1 MESKDNRV
9 GRGTWARYK
18 LAQAQFTS
26 WVKQTADKVVSRKQ
40 NGTTTTTTTTTTAH
54 ANLVETTTPA
64 PVKESRRQKK
74 ARAKATVTTPLADP
88 RLETNIESAKSVH
101 WTELELLALKIADN
115 AKPEQ
120 IPDAAVNIL
129 RDVVNLRKK
138 SFKFFSGAA
147 AKRPEDKKLQESNQ
161 THAHIINVLERI
173 LAKFEALTSARRK
186 DTKTEKHD
194 EKNPMGL
201 SDLINMFSHLEVQ
214 TPPDA
219 DAAEDEQAEEPPSE
233 DDRKS
238 TRSKKSYKRKKS
250 NKKPHKE
257 RRSEAKSSPR
267 PSTTGNN
274 DETSWLDT
282 FDWGLPSEDEDD
294 EDDEFDF
301 YMMVYCFFEDF
312 NTIRNYVQERWC
324 DYWYDRSVHLNT
336 LAVITN
342 AAFELFHM
350 LEWDLMKA
358 LKFHPELYAYSFMMD
373 MLFIQVGIEHID
385 YDSYDGLSQEEHDE
399 RLWKDEADWLAF
411 PSYCT
416 ILRTLKNVP
425 PGKVPML
432 PPSARKKVVYGA
444 HNMKTWQEFE
454 NAISFQMITEGSLL
468 KALKKNMQ
476 VPPKLPAEPLLLQDW
491 QESLKRHALT
501 SSLIFSFHLWVDIRH
516 IMEEAVINPFN
527 EMQKTGQRVV
537 DALSSHD
544 PSTVTRDRAFK
555 REYKERIQD
564 TTEFLLEDFTYEDKL
579 FRFRQMGID
588 EDPEEF
594 FLLKN
599 EPVWAGLLDFRA
611 RLVHSEMGHQFA
623 AFTYV
628 LEAASYLYHAA
639 RAADPNLPAWPNMER
654 LNETYLDDSIFKSG
668 FLGIKDPITIIHN
681 YQLAIKPPAG
691 WTGPPDLASRS
702 GFAQSVKIRRT
713 LYYRYGFAEED
724 YYSEISYM
732 EHLAMHRL
740 QLERRRGTPRTLVGS
755 TRESN
760 DLLLEGVK
768 KEEEQSGVNG
778 SADSSSLTTTTPTT
792 GGVYSVA
799 PPKLDE
805 KTEEYLR
812 RKAALSKLSPIE
824 MLQLVDDSVQTL
836 LEGLLQLDYLRLFD
850 EATLFLEEVMDEY
863 GEEMQKRVNYKGNEG
878 QPPARLD
885 KLPTYIGE
893 DLKAAA
899 EAGNSE
905 KEKEIIVNLVE
916 GTREFMTQMRFDRPE
931 EEVAAEE
938 AALEEAAL
946 KLAKK
951 YLPSVSV

>member
-1 MESKDNRV
+1 MESTENRV

-40 NGTTTTTTTTTTAH
+40 NGTTPEVQTEV
-54 ANLVETTTPA
+54 VETTPA
-64 PVKESRRQKK
+64 PGKESRRQKK
-74 ARAKATVTTPLADP
+74 ARAKATVTPLADP

-101 WTELELLALKIADN
+101 WTELEVLALKIAQN
-115 AKPEQ
+115 AEPEQ

-147 AKRPEDKKLQESNQ
+147 AKRPADRKLQESNQ

-186 DTKTEKHD
+186 VTKNEKPD

-201 SDLINMFSHLEVQ
+201 SDLINMFTHLEVQ
-214 TPPDA
+214 TSP
-219 DAAEDEQAEEPPSE
+219 DAAEDDNQGDPPSE
-233 DDRKS
+233 DDQKS
-238 TRSKKSYKRKKS
+238 TRSKKSHKSKK
-250 NKKPHKE
+250 KKPRKE
-257 RRSEAKSSPR
+257 RHSETKVSPR
-267 PSTTGNN
+267 PSTTDNN
-274 DETSWLDT
+274 DDTSWLDT
-282 FDWGLPSEDEDD
+282 FDWGLPSADEDD

-358 LKFHPELYAYSFMMD
+358 LKFHPELTQYTFMMD
-373 MLFIQVGIEHID
+373 MLFIQIGIEHID

-399 RLWKDEADWLAF
+399 RLWRDEADWLGF
-411 PSYCT
+411 LSYCT
-416 ILRTLKNVP
+416 IYRTLKNVP

-444 HNMKTWQEFE
+444 HNMKTWQDFE
-454 NAISFQMITEGSLL
+454 NTISFQMITEGSLL
-468 KALKKNMQ
+468 KALKKNGQ
-476 VPPKLPAEPLLLQDW
+476 VPPKLPAEPLLLLDW
-491 QESLKRHALT
+491 QEALKRHAIT

-516 IMEEAVINPFN
+516 IMEEEVINPFN

-537 DALSSHD
+537 DALRLHD
-544 PSTVTRDRAFK
+544 PNSVSKDKAFK
-555 REYKERIQD
+555 WEYRERIQD

-579 FRFRQMGID
+579 LRFRQIGIA

-628 LEAASYLYHAA
+628 LEAAAYLYHAA
-639 RAADPNLPAWPNMER
+639 RAADPTLPVWDNMFK

-668 FLGIKDPITIIHN
+668 FLGVKDPVAIIHN
-681 YQLAIKPPAG
+681 YQLAIKPPVG
-691 WTGPPDLASRS
+691 WDGPPDLASRS

-724 YYSEISYM
+724 SYNEIAYM

-740 QLERRRGTPRTLVGS
+740 QLERYRGTPRTLVGS

-760 DLLLEGVK
+760 GLLDGE
-768 KEEEQSGVNG
+768 GVNG
-778 SADSSSLTTTTPTT
+778 TTT
-792 GGVYSVA
+792 GAYSVA

-805 KTEEYLR
+805 KSEEYLR
-812 RKAALSKLSPIE
+812 RKAVLSKLSPIE
-824 MLQLVDDSVQTL
+824 MLQLVGDSVQTL
-836 LEGLLQLDYLRLFD
+836 LEGLLQLDYLQLFD
-850 EATLFLEEVMDEY
+850 EATLFLEEVMDTF
-863 GEEMQKRVNYKGNEG
+863 GPEMQQRVNYKGGEDH
-878 QPPARLD
+878 PPARLD
-885 KLPTYIGE
+885 KLPTYLGE
-893 DLKAAA
+893 DLKAVA
-899 EAGNSE
+899 EAGNG
-905 KEKEIIVNLVE
+905 KESEIISKLVD
-916 GTREFMTQMRFDRPE
+916 GCREFLEQMQSATSSDTSAAT
-931 EEVAAEE
+931 EEVC
-938 AALEEAAL
+938 
-946 KLAKK
+946 
-951 YLPSVSV
+951 SQ

>member
-1 MESKDNRV
+1 MASTENRV

-26 WVKQTADKVVSRKQ
+26 WVKQTADKVVSRKP
-40 NGTTTTTTTTTTAH
+40 NGTASEVQTEV
-54 ANLVETTTPA
+54 VETAPA
-64 PVKESRRQKK
+64 PEKESRRQKK
-74 ARAKATVTTPLADP
+74 ARAKATVTPLADP

-101 WTELELLALKIADN
+101 WTELELLALKIAQN
-115 AKPEQ
+115 AEPEQ

-147 AKRPEDKKLQESNQ
+147 AKRPADRKLQESNQ

-186 DTKTEKHD
+186 VTKNEKPD

-201 SDLINMFSHLEVQ
+201 SDLINMFTHLEVQ
-214 TPPDA
+214 TSP
-219 DAAEDEQAEEPPSE
+219 DAAEDDNQADPPSE

-238 TRSKKSYKRKKS
+238 TRSKKSHKSKK
-250 NKKPHKE
+250 KKPRKE
-257 RRSEAKSSPR
+257 RYNETKVSPR
-267 PSTTGNN
+267 PSTTDNN
-274 DETSWLDT
+274 DDTSWLDT
-282 FDWGLPSEDEDD
+282 FDWGLPSADEDD

-358 LKFHPELYAYSFMMD
+358 LKFHPELTQYTFMMD
-373 MLFIQVGIEHID
+373 MLFIQIGIEHID

-399 RLWKDEADWLAF
+399 RLWRDEADWLGF
-411 PSYCT
+411 LSYCT
-416 ILRTLKNVP
+416 IYRTLKNVP

-454 NAISFQMITEGSLL
+454 NTISFQMITEGSLL
-468 KALKKNMQ
+468 KALKKNGQ
-476 VPPKLPAEPLLLQDW
+476 VPPKLPAEPLLLLDW
-491 QESLKRHALT
+491 QEALKRHAIT

-516 IMEEAVINPFN
+516 IMEEEVINPFN

-537 DALSSHD
+537 DALRLHD
-544 PSTVTRDRAFK
+544 PNNVSKDKAFK
-555 REYKERIQD
+555 WEYRERIQD

-579 FRFRQMGID
+579 LRFRQIGIA

-628 LEAASYLYHAA
+628 LEAAAYLYHAA
-639 RAADPNLPAWPNMER
+639 RAADPTLPMWDNMLK

-668 FLGIKDPITIIHN
+668 FLGVKDPVAIIHN
-681 YQLAIKPPAG
+681 YQLAIKPPVG
-691 WTGPPDLASRS
+691 WDGPPDLASRS

-724 YYSEISYM
+724 SYSEIAYM

-740 QLERRRGTPRTLVGS
+740 QLERYRGTPRHLIGS

-760 DLLLEGVK
+760 GLLDGED
-768 KEEEQSGVNG
+768 VNG
-778 SADSSSLTTTTPTT
+778 TTT
-792 GGVYSVA
+792 GAYSVA

-805 KTEEYLR
+805 KSEEYLR
-812 RKAALSKLSPIE
+812 RKAVLSKLSPIE

-836 LEGLLQLDYLRLFD
+836 LEGLLQLDYLQLFD
-850 EATLFLEEVMDEY
+850 EATLFLEEVMDAF
-863 GEEMQKRVNYKGNEG
+863 GPEMQQRVNYKGGEG
-878 QPPARLD
+878 HPPARLD
-885 KLPTYIGE
+885 KLPTYLGE
-893 DLKAAA
+893 DLKAVA
-899 EAGNSE
+899 EAGNG
-905 KEKEIIVNLVE
+905 KESEIISKLVD
-916 GTREFMTQMRFDRPE
+916 GCREFLTQMESASDTSAAT
-931 EEVAAEE
+931 EEVC
-938 AALEEAAL
+938 
-946 KLAKK
+946 
-951 YLPSVSV
+951 SQ

>member
-1 MESKDNRV
+1 MEAAENRV

-26 WVKQTADKVVSRKQ
+26 WVKQTADKIVSRNPNADQ
-40 NGTTTTTTTTTTAH
+40 TEI
-54 ANLVETTTPA
+54 VETAPA
-64 PVKESRRQKK
+64 PAKESRRQKK
-74 ARAKATVTTPLADP
+74 ARAKATVTPLADP
-88 RLETNIESAKSVH
+88 RLETNVESAKSVH
-101 WTELELLALKIADN
+101 WTELEILALKIADN
-115 AKPEQ
+115 AEPEQ

-147 AKRPEDKKLQESNQ
+147 AKRPADRKLQESNQ

-186 DTKTEKHD
+186 DTKNEKPD

-201 SDLINMFSHLEVQ
+201 SDLINMFTHLEVQ

-219 DAAEDEQAEEPPSE
+219 AEDNDQADPPSE
-233 DDRKS
+233 ADRKS
-238 TRSKKSYKRKKS
+238 TRSKKPHKSKKS
-250 NKKPHKE
+250 TKKPHQHRE
-257 RRSEAKSSPR
+257 TRSCSR
-267 PSTTGNN
+267 PSTTDHH

-282 FDWGLPSEDEDD
+282 FDWGLPSADEDD

-324 DYWYDRSVHLNT
+324 DYWYDRSVHPNT

-358 LKFHPELYAYSFMMD
+358 LKFHPELTRYEWMMD
-373 MLFIQVGIEHID
+373 MLFIQVGLEHID
-385 YDSYDGLSQEEHDE
+385 YDSYDDLNQEEHDE
-399 RLWKDEADWLAF
+399 RLWRDEADWLAF

-416 ILRTLKNVP
+416 IIRTLKNIP
-425 PGKVPML
+425 PGNVPML
-432 PPSARKKVVYGA
+432 PPSARKQVVYGA

-454 NAISFQMITEGSLL
+454 HTISFQMITEGSLL
-468 KALKKNMQ
+468 KALKKNGQ

-491 QESLKRHALT
+491 QESLKRHAVT

-516 IMEEAVINPFN
+516 IMEKDVVNPFN
-527 EMQKTGQRVV
+527 EMQRTGQRVV
-537 DALSSHD
+537 NSLRLHD
-544 PSTVTRDRAFK
+544 PSSVTRDRAFK
-555 REYKERIQD
+555 REYKDRIQD

-579 FRFRQMGID
+579 FRFQQMGID
-588 EDPEEF
+588 EDPDEF

-623 AFTYV
+623 AFTYI

-639 RAADPNLPAWPNMER
+639 RAADPSLPLWPNMEK

-668 FLGIKDPITIIHN
+668 FLGVGDPVTIIHN

-691 WTGPPDLASRS
+691 WDGPPDLASRS

-724 YYSEISYM
+724 YYYEIAYM

-755 TRESN
+755 TREAN
-760 DLLLEGVK
+760 ELLENG
-768 KEEEQSGVNG
+768 ENGEDVNG
-778 SADSSSLTTTTPTT
+778 TTTAVTTT
-792 GGVYSVA
+792 GTYSVA

-812 RKAALSKLSPIE
+812 RKAVLSKLSPIE
-824 MLQLVDDSVQTL
+824 MLQLVDDSIQTL
-836 LEGLLQLDYLRLFD
+836 LEGLLQLDYLQLFD
-850 EATLFLEEVMDEY
+850 EAKLFLEEVMDGY
-863 GEEMQKRVNYKGNEG
+863 GPEMQQRVNFKDTEVD
-878 QPPARLD
+878 PPARLD
-885 KLPTYIGE
+885 KLPTYLGE

-899 EAGNSE
+899 EAGDG
-905 KEKEIIVNLVE
+905 KESEIIGKLVE
-916 GTREFMTQMRFDRPE
+916 VAREFLTQARFGEDASVSP
-931 EEVAAEE
+931 EE
-938 AALEEAAL
+938 AAIEAAAFEEAA
-946 KLAKK
+946 KKFLA
-951 YLPSVSV
+951 LRSTTT

>member
-1 MESKDNRV
+1 MESTENRV

-40 NGTTTTTTTTTTAH
+40 DGTTTHT
-54 ANLVETTTPA
+54 NLVETTTLA

-74 ARAKATVTTPLADP
+74 ARAKATVTPLSDP

-147 AKRPEDKKLQESNQ
+147 AKKPADRKLQESNQ

-186 DTKTEKHD
+186 DTKNEKHN
-194 EKNPMGL
+194 EKSPMGL
-201 SDLINMFSHLEVQ
+201 SDLINMFTHLEVQ

-219 DAAEDEQAEEPPSE
+219 AEDDQPDALSE

-238 TRSKKSYKRKKS
+238 TRSKKSHKSKKS
-250 NKKPHKE
+250 NKKPRKE
-257 RRSEAKSSPR
+257 RRTETRSSPR
-267 PSTTGNN
+267 PSTTDNN
-274 DETSWLDT
+274 DDTSWLDT
-282 FDWGLPSEDEDD
+282 FDWGLPSADEDD

-358 LKFHPELYAYSFMMD
+358 LKFHPELTQYSFMMD

-537 DALSSHD
+537 DALSSHE

-555 REYKERIQD
+555 REYGERIQD

-579 FRFRQMGID
+579 FRFRQMEIE

-639 RAADPNLPAWPNMER
+639 RAADPSLPVWPNMEK

-668 FLGIKDPITIIHN
+668 FLGIKDPVTIIHN

-713 LYYRYGFAEED
+713 LYYRYGFAVED
-724 YYSEISYM
+724 YYYEIAYM

-760 DLLLEGVK
+760 DLLLDGVK
-768 KEEEQSGVNG
+768 KED
-778 SADSSSLTTTTPTT
+778 ADGAGAGAVTTTTGT
-792 GGVYSVA
+792 YSVA
-799 PPKLDE
+799 PLKLDE

-812 RKAALSKLSPIE
+812 RKAVLSKLSPIE

-836 LEGLLQLDYLRLFD
+836 LEGLLQLDYLQLFN
-850 EATLFLEEVMDEY
+850 EATLFLEEVMDGY
-863 GEEMQKRVNYKGNEG
+863 GDEMQRRVNYKGGEG
-878 QPPARLD
+878 HPPARLD
-885 KLPTYIGE
+885 KLPTYLGE

-899 EAGNSE
+899 EAGNG
-905 KEKEIIVNLVE
+905 KESDIISKLVE
-916 GTREFMTQMRFDRPE
+916 GAKEFLTQMKFDKPR
-931 EEVAAEE
+931 EEVAIEE
-938 AALEEAAL
+938 AAIEEAAR
-946 KLAKK
+946 KLLSA
-951 YLPSVSV
+951 

>member
-1 MESKDNRV
+1 MESTENRV

-26 WVKQTADKVVSRKQ
+26 WVKQTADKVVSRKP
-40 NGTTTTTTTTTTAH
+40 NGTAPEVQTEV
-54 ANLVETTTPA
+54 VETAPA
-64 PVKESRRQKK
+64 PGRESRRQKK
-74 ARAKATVTTPLADP
+74 ARAKATVTPLADP

-101 WTELELLALKIADN
+101 WTELEVLALKIAQN
-115 AKPEQ
+115 AEPEQ

-147 AKRPEDKKLQESNQ
+147 AKRPTDRKLQESNQ

-173 LAKFEALTSARRK
+173 LAKFEALTSTRRK
-186 DTKTEKHD
+186 VSKNEKPD

-201 SDLINMFSHLEVQ
+201 SDLINMFAHLEVQ
-214 TPPDA
+214 TSP
-219 DAAEDEQAEEPPSE
+219 DAAEDDNQDDSPSE

-238 TRSKKSYKRKKS
+238 TRPKKSHKSKK
-250 NKKPHKE
+250 KKPRKE
-257 RRSEAKSSPR
+257 RHNETKVSPR
-267 PSTTGNN
+267 PSTTDNN
-274 DETSWLDT
+274 DDTSWLDT
-282 FDWGLPSEDEDD
+282 FDWGLPSADEDD

-358 LKFHPELYAYSFMMD
+358 LKFHPELTQYTFMMD
-373 MLFIQVGIEHID
+373 MLFIQIGIEHID

-399 RLWKDEADWLAF
+399 RLWRDEADWLGF
-411 PSYCT
+411 LSYCT
-416 ILRTLKNVP
+416 IYRTLKNVP

-432 PPSARKKVVYGA
+432 PPSARKKVIYGA
-444 HNMKTWQEFE
+444 HNMKTWQDFE
-454 NAISFQMITEGSLL
+454 NTISFQMITEGSLL
-468 KALKKNMQ
+468 KALKTNGQ
-476 VPPKLPAEPLLLQDW
+476 VPPKLPAEPLLLLDW
-491 QESLKRHALT
+491 QEALKRHAIT

-516 IMEEAVINPFN
+516 IMEEEVISPFN

-537 DALSSHD
+537 DALRLHD
-544 PSTVTRDRAFK
+544 PNSVSKDKAFK
-555 REYKERIQD
+555 WEYRERIQD

-579 FRFRQMGID
+579 LRFRQIGIA

-628 LEAASYLYHAA
+628 LEAAAYLYHAA
-639 RAADPNLPAWPNMER
+639 RAADPTLPVWDNMFK

-668 FLGIKDPITIIHN
+668 FLGVKDPVAIIHN
-681 YQLAIKPPAG
+681 YQLAIKPPVG
-691 WTGPPDLASRS
+691 WDGPPDLASRS

-724 YYSEISYM
+724 SYNEIAYM

-740 QLERRRGTPRTLVGS
+740 QLERYRGTPRTLVGS
-755 TRESN
+755 TRGSN
-760 DLLLEGVK
+760 GLLDGE
-768 KEEEQSGVNG
+768 GVNG
-778 SADSSSLTTTTPTT
+778 TTT
-792 GGVYSVA
+792 GAYSVA
-799 PPKLDE
+799 PPRLDE
-805 KTEEYLR
+805 KSEEYLR
-812 RKAALSKLSPIE
+812 RKAVLSKLSPIE

-836 LEGLLQLDYLRLFD
+836 LEGLLQLDYLQLFD
-850 EATLFLEEVMDEY
+850 EATLFLEEVMDTF
-863 GEEMQKRVNYKGNEG
+863 GPEMQQRVNYKGGEG
-878 QPPARLD
+878 HPPARLD
-885 KLPTYIGE
+885 KLPTYLGE
-893 DLKAAA
+893 DLKAVA
-899 EAGNSE
+899 EAGNGKESE
-905 KEKEIIVNLVE
+905 VISKLVD
-916 GTREFMTQMRFDRPE
+916 GCREFLEQMQSDTSSDTSAAT
-931 EEVAAEE
+931 EEVC
-938 AALEEAAL
+938 
-946 KLAKK
+946 
-951 YLPSVSV
+951 SQ